1 MEAKEES
8 NDCVK
13 PFDLEGVRADFP
25 ILSTEVNGQPLV
37 YLDNAATGQK
47 PRAVIDAERR
57 YYEEDN
63 ANIHRGVHTLSQRAT
78 EAYEKAR
85 GVAARFLGLES
96 DRQIVFVRGATEGV
110 NLVAQSFLRPR
121 IKAGD
126 KILLTTMEHH
136 ANIVPWQLLR
146 DEVGLELVVCPLNA
160 RGEVELATWQRLLE
174 EHRPAMATMV
184 HASNSLGTINPAAE
198 MIAAARALGI
208 PTLLDAAQSSPHFR
222 VEVPALDP
230 DFLVLSAHKLFGPT
244 GVGLLYGKP
253 ERLEEMK
260 PYQGG
265 GDMIDIVSFE
275 KTTFKAPPER
285 FEAGTPNIAGVIT
298 FAEALKYLMAMD
310 RVGAEKH
317 ETALRLRTEAGLREI
332 AGLRIVGEAANK
344 VAVVSFLMKTAHS
357 HDIGTFLDQE
367 GIAIRTGHHCC
378 MPLMQSL
385 GIPGTARASFAFYN
399 TEDEV
404 DRLIAG
410 VAKIERFFS

>member
-1 MEAKEES
+1 MQASPSLTTTAKS
-8 NDCVK
+8 
-13 PFDLEGVRADFP
+13 FDVDTIRADFP
-25 ILSTEVNGQPLV
+25 ILTSVVNGHPLS

-47 PRAVIDAERR
+47 PLVVVDALRD
-57 YYEEDN
+57 YYLEDN

-85 GVAARFLGLES
+85 GVAGRFLGLENE
-96 DRQIVFVRGATEGV
+96 RQVVFVRGATEGV

-126 KILLTTMEHH
+126 KVLLTTMEHH

-146 DEVGLELVVCPLNA
+146 DELGLELVVCPINA
-160 RGEVELATWQRLLE
+160 RGEVELRIWEQYLD
-174 EHRPAMATMV
+174 EHRPVFATLV

-198 MIAAARALGI
+198 MVAVARARGI
-208 PTLLDAAQSSPHFR
+208 PTLLDAAQSSPHFC
-222 VEVPALDP
+222 VDVNGIDP

-244 GVGLLYGKP
+244 GIGLLYGKAD
-253 ERLEEMK
+253 RLAEMK

-265 GDMIDIVSFE
+265 GDMIETVTFA

-285 FEAGTPNIAGVIT
+285 FEAGTPNIAGVIA
-298 FAEALKYLMAMD
+298 FARALEYLMAMD
-310 RVGAEKH
+310 RTGAEAH
-317 ETALRLRTEAGLREI
+317 EATLRLRAEAGLRGI
-332 AGLRIVGEAANK
+332 PGLRIVGEAENK
-344 VAVVSFLMKTAHS
+344 VAVVSFTLECAHS

-385 GIPGTARASFAFYN
+385 GLSGTARASFAFYN
-399 TEDEV
+399 TEEEV
-404 DRLIAG
+404 DRLTAG
-410 VAKIERFFS
+410 VAKIERFFR

>member
-1 MEAKEES
+1 MAAIEETNGS
-8 NDCVK
+8 VK
-13 PFDLEGVRADFP
+13 PFDLERVRPDFP
-25 ILSTEVNGQPLV
+25 ILATEVNGHPLV

-47 PRAVIDAERR
+47 PASVIEAERR
-57 YYEEDN
+57 YYLEDN

-78 EAYEKAR
+78 GAYEKAR
-85 GVAARFLGLES
+85 EVAARFLGLES
-96 DRQIVFVRGATEGV
+96 DRELVFVRGTTEGV

-146 DEVGLELVVCPLNA
+146 DEVGLELVVCPLNEK
-160 RGEVELATWQRLLE
+160 GEVELETWQGLLDQ
-174 EHRPAMATMV
+174 HRPAMAAMV
-184 HASNSLGTINPAAE
+184 HASNALGTINPAAE

-208 PTLLDAAQSSPHFR
+208 PTLLDAAQSAPHFSIDL
-222 VEVPALDP
+222 PALDP

-244 GVGLLYGKP
+244 GIGLLYGKA

-265 GDMIDIVSFE
+265 GDMIETVTFE

-310 RVGAEKH
+310 RTGAEAH
-317 ETALRLRTEAGLREI
+317 ESSLRMRAEAGLREI
-332 AGLRIVGEAANK
+332 PGLRIIGEAENK
-344 VAVVSFLMKTAHS
+344 VAVVSFVMESAHS

-385 GIPGTARASFAFYN
+385 EIPGTARASFAFYN

-410 VAKIERFFS
+410 VAKIERFFR